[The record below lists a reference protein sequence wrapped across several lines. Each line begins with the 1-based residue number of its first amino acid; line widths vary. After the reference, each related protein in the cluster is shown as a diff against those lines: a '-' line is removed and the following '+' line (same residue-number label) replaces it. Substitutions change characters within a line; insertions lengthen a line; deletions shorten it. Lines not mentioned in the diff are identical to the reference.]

1 MRPIWQN
8 SAVDAHDLTGMID
21 GMTKSKIAVTL
32 PPALVARARRAVR
45 AGRADSVSAY
55 IAAAL
60 EEKTK
65 LDDLADMLA
74 QMLADTGGPLTESE
88 RRTADEALGVTRRK
102 RGAA

>member
-1 MRPIWQN
+1 
-8 SAVDAHDLTGMID
+8 MID

-45 AGRADSVSAY
+45 SGRADSDSAY

-65 LDDLADMLA
+65 LDELADMLA
-74 QMLADTGGPLTESE
+74 EMLAETGGPLTEKE
-88 RRTADEALGVTRRK
+88 RRAADEVLGTGSRG

>member
-1 MRPIWQN
+1 
-8 SAVDAHDLTGMID
+8 MIA

-55 IAAAL
+55 IASAL

-65 LDDLADMLA
+65 LDDLSDMLA
-74 QMLADTGGPLTESE
+74 EMLAETGGPLTDSE
-88 RRTADEALGVTRRK
+88 RRVADESLGVARRRR

>member
-1 MRPIWQN
+1 
-8 SAVDAHDLTGMID
+8 MIS

-32 PPALVARARRAVR
+32 PPAPVARARRAVR
-45 AGRADSVSAY
+45 TGRADSVSAY

-74 QMLADTGGPLTESE
+74 EMLAETGGPLTENE
-88 RRTADEALGVTRRK
+88 RCAADDALGVTRRR
-102 RGAA
+102 RGTA

>member
-1 MRPIWQN
+1 
-8 SAVDAHDLTGMID
+8 
-21 GMTKSKIAVTL
+21 MTKSKIAVTL

-74 QMLADTGGPLTESE
+74 EMLAETGGPLTEDE
-88 RRTADEALGVTRRK
+88 RRVADEALGVAPRRK